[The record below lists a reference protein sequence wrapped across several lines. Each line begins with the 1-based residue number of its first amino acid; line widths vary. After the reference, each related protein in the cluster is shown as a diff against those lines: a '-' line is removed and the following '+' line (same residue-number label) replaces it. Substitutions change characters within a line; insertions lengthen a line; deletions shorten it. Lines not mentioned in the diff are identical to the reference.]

1 VVLGAQATARPQ
13 DVGVATGAISLV
25 RTIGAA
31 FGIAIYGT
39 IIALGLADMQQVLSR
54 DISAVTPTMLA
65 GLSEAVRNDLLQHY
79 REAFAT
85 LFRSAALIALCGFV
99 ASCLIR
105 KTKR

>member
-1 VVLGAQATARPQ
+1 MVVLLGFSALPQHASMTLISAVFISQGLATGLAMNALVLGAQATARSQ
-13 DVGVATGAISLV
+13 DVGAATGAISLV

-65 GLSEAVRNDLLQHY
+65 GL
-79 REAFAT
+79 
-85 LFRSAALIALCGFV
+85 
-99 ASCLIR
+99 
-105 KTKR
+105 